1 MQVYCFLIYFRIYI
15 FLYNSLGF
23 VRWGS
28 SFPSIRPVIRPSS
41 SSLDEEDDGT
51 GGGRRLMAA
60 AAVYPHDHVILLA
73 QFVWALRNCFCV
85 VCRNLAERS
94 CLSRLWGSATAT
106 SPRGSAACKEDWAW
120 RWILLPWGR
129 ISNADSCWRLHHR
142 HPREFM
148 SGVVGNPLKDDL
160 RTTDASAGA
169 RPDPLLDRRAFWVIS
184 SVRLIVMP
192 VVGIIMTTVCTLF
205 LDLSDT
211 QVLYCSVT
219 SSHLWADKRGHER
232 IHH

>member
-1 MQVYCFLIYFRIYI
+1 LLQHSHFSAFFYENMKDFGPLQAHGMGFHVLIP
-15 FLYNSLGF
+15 L
-23 VRWGS
+23 
-28 SFPSIRPVIRPSS
+28 
-41 SSLDEEDDGT
+41 
-51 GGGRRLMAA
+51 
-60 AAVYPHDHVILLA
+60 
-73 QFVWALRNCFCV
+73 
-85 VCRNLAERS
+85 
-94 CLSRLWGSATAT
+94 
-106 SPRGSAACKEDWAW
+106 
-120 RWILLPWGR
+120 GR
-129 ISNADSCWRLHHR
+129 ISNADSCRRLHHR

-219 SSHLWADKRGHER
+219 SSHL
-232 IHH
+232 